1 MSTTNEPAWLT
12 EARRHLGV
20 AEVPGPKNS
29 PVIQSWLHKLRAW
42 WNDDETPWCG
52 VFVAACMDTVGIP
65 LPKYWMRAKAW
76 AEWGSRLPAPIPG
89 CIVVFERRGGGH
101 VGFVV
106 GRTAIGH
113 LMVLGGN
120 QGNRVSIAPF
130 DRTRAIAYVW
140 PSDVPTPPHSVLAG
154 LDAAGA
160 QLSTNEA

>member
-1 MSTTNEPAWLT
+1 MTTTNEPAWLT

-20 AEVPGPKNS
+20 AEVPGPKHS

-52 VFVAACMDTVGIP
+52 VFVAACMDAVGIP

-76 AEWGSRLPAPIPG
+76 AEWGSRLSAPIPG
-89 CIVVFERRGGGH
+89 CIVVFERQGGGH

-106 GRTAIGH
+106 GRTAKGH

-130 DRTRAIAYVW
+130 DRTRVVAYVW
-140 PSDVPTPPHSVLAG
+140 PSGVPMPVHSALAV
-154 LDAAGA
+154 LDAGSA

>member
-1 MSTTNEPAWLT
+1 MSTINEPNWLT

-20 AEVPGPKNS
+20 AEVPGPKHS
-29 PVIQSWLHKLRAW
+29 PVIQSWLRKLRAW

-76 AEWGSRLPAPIPG
+76 AEWGTRLSSPVPG
-89 CIVVFERRGGGH
+89 CVVVFDRKGGGH

-106 GRTAIGH
+106 GRTSSNL

-130 DRTRAIAYVW
+130 ENSRVIGYFWPASVPLPLDRT
-140 PSDVPTPPHSVLAG
+140 VPLMTATGTV
-154 LDAAGA
+154 
-160 QLSTNEA
+160 STNEA